1 MISAVRNSY
10 FDTTTSGAPDPA
22 AADAPKGVGEP
33 PKGAVEPSPP
43 RKALP
48 TNKAGMGRDEFLKM
62 LVAQLKNQDP
72 LNPMDGKDMAA
83 QLAQFSSVEQLIQL
97 NASAD
102 AQKAAQAEVVTALG
116 ELQKTQVERAD
127 ELAALIEGQ
136 TAMATVGK
144 IGVTPGNNVYVDS
157 EGKGTVLVDTGTR
170 SGPGRVT
177 FTSAAGFEV
186 TSVNVTS
193 FGTGQQAIDL
203 SKLDMKPPL
212 KPGKYTVKVEVA
224 TDGGPFQSVKT
235 YTTGR
240 ITGMRYEQGNPIL
253 IIGDDLSLPMSKLTQ
268 IRG

>member
-1 MISAVRNSY
+1 MISALSNPLFSTASTDSPV
-10 FDTTTSGAPDPA
+10 A
-22 AADAPKGVGEP
+22 EP
-33 PKGAVEPSPP
+33 PKGAAEESKP
-43 RKALP
+43 RTALP
-48 TNKAGMGRDEFLKM
+48 KISGMGRDEFLKM

-97 NASAD
+97 NKSVD
-102 AQKAAQAEVVTALG
+102 AQKEAQTEVVTTLNEMQA
-116 ELQKTQVERAD
+116 TQEERAA
-127 ELAALIEGQ
+127 ELAALMEGQ
-136 TAMATVGK
+136 MAMATVGK
-144 IGVTPGNNVYVDS
+144 TAVTPGNNVYVDND
-157 EGKGTVLVDTGTR
+157 GKGTVLVDTGTKT
-170 SGPGRVT
+170 GPGRIT
-177 FTSAAGFEV
+177 FTSDHGFEV
-186 TSVNVTS
+186 TSVNVAS

-203 SKLDMKPPL
+203 SRLDMKPPL